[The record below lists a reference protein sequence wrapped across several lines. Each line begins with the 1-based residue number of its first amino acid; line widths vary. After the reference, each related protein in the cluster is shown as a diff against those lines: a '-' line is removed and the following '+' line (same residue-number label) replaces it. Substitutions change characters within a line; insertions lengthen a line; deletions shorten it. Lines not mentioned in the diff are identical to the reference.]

1 MLFEN
6 DQTAAG
12 NSTPDE
18 DGDDADDGM
27 VVEDTDSETDHDL
40 VATDNIREPM
50 MDDGEIENEALG
62 DDGENENETTVDVAE
77 RDTDVQ
83 QVDRPAKKDTGRN
96 VFDFLLNTK

>member
-6 DQTAAG
+6 DQTAAD
-12 NSTPDE
+12 NSTPDD
-18 DGDDADDGM
+18 DGGDDGM
-27 VVEDTDSETDHDL
+27 VVEDTDSEADHDL

-50 MDDGEIENEALG
+50 MDDGETENEALG
-62 DDGENENETTVDVAE
+62 DDGENENETTLDVAE

-83 QVDRPAKKDTGRN
+83 QVDKPAKKDTGRN

>member
-6 DQTAAG
+6 DQTAAD
-12 NSTPDE
+12 NSTPD
-18 DGDDADDGM
+18 DDSDDDDDGM
-27 VVEDTDSETDHDL
+27 VVEDTDSEADHDL

-50 MDDGEIENEALG
+50 MDDGETENKALG